1 MSQLTLRNDA
11 LVSDNRTKSK
21 GRLVGYLSIIIYG
34 PRNYLQSVGDFMT
47 QCGRYL
53 EDPIGCDHNVPYLNP
68 QCLFSMHGNPPMTFN
83 LTDAIDMEAEDE
95 TDYSGILAGFE
106 TPDILFETP
115 TPDLLQTMLK
125 PYVDGNVYKVTSTH
139 TKAQTSAK
147 GAQIL
152 LETRARTTSKR
163 RRVWIMDTTGRRV
176 WVSK

>member
-1 MSQLTLRNDA
+1 
-11 LVSDNRTKSK
+11 
-21 GRLVGYLSIIIYG
+21 
-34 PRNYLQSVGDFMT
+34 
-47 QCGRYL
+47 
-53 EDPIGCDHNVPYLNP
+53 
-68 QCLFSMHGNPPMTFN
+68 MTFN

-147 GAQIL
+147 GAHIL

-163 RRVWIMDTTGRRV
+163 RRVWIMDTTGRRT